1 MPYIPIVL
9 EWQLVAG
16 DSAISA
22 GVTSYISSF
31 NSTMI
36 VPNSYNLSGHFSSMK
51 YVTSQELQEAEA
63 FFQRSEIVLG

>member
-9 EWQLVAG
+9 EWQFVAG

-36 VPNSYNLSGHFSSMK
+36 VPNFDRIELSGKETPIIF
-51 YVTSQELQEAEA
+51 
-63 FFQRSEIVLG
+63 LGISLV